1 MSYHTWPPCVLGAEF
16 RFDKLASSLNRGVL
30 CDTFYVSAEEERT
43 GTVSTEQRAA
53 GVHGQPA
60 ALGRWANP
68 SKHGQD
74 GGACWGRGRQGG
86 EALAQVCR
94 RTLCGSC
101 SQKLRMFPGD
111 HQTLAHPRDAEI
123 TGSPWRYTQWA
134 HSHPDSTRH
143 TWEESLQG
151 ATQAMCL
158 EKQRP
163 SLELDYSVCG
173 LNQASVKMAQ
183 LNKDL
188 AGPPMSRDAEENIC
202 SHKELH
208 PNAEK

>member
-1 MSYHTWPPCVLGAEF
+1 M
-16 RFDKLASSLNRGVL
+16 
-30 CDTFYVSAEEERT
+30 FYVSAEEGENWQRKYRAEGSWGGT
-43 GTVSTEQRAA
+43 GSLQLWDA
-53 GVHGQPA
+53 GQTPANTAKMEVHAGE
-60 ALGRWANP
+60 
-68 SKHGQD
+68 
-74 GGACWGRGRQGG
+74 RGRQGA

-94 RTLCGSC
+94 RILCGSC

-123 TGSPWRYTQWA
+123 TGSPWRYTQYA

-163 SLELDYSVCG
+163 SLELDYSVLWAQSGKCQ
-173 LNQASVKMAQ
+173 NDTTQ

-202 SHKELH
+202 TT
-208 PNAEK
+208 PNSRCGNNAKAHQ